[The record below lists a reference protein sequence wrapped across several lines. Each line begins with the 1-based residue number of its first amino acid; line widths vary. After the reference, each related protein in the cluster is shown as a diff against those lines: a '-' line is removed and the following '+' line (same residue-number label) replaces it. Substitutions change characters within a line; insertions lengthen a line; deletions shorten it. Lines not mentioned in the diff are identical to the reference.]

1 MGKCFLSVFELNEVV
16 RVNKRYHV
24 RMADAQQ
31 KQDCPE
37 EL

>member
-1 MGKCFLSVFELNEVV
+1 MFLSVFDLNEVV

-24 RMADAQQ
+24 QMADAQQ